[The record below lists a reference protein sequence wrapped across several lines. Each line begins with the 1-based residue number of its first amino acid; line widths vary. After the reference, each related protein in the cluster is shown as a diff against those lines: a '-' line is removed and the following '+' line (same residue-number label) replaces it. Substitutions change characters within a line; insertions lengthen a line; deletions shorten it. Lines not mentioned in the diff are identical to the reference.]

1 MKKILSVSLLTTSLL
16 ASSAGIIHA
25 EETPAKELKLKQ
37 TTEFQQLKT
46 LQSQS
51 KELNVQLKAQGEKN
65 KAIWESLKGDVP
77 QEVRDAVKAALAELK
92 PLREENK
99 NLSAQL
105 KEAKQTKDKE
115 KIASIKAQLEANH
128 QTIEAKLA
136 PLADQVAQVKES
148 HKNLKEP
155 LAEVKPIRDVK
166 KANKEKALQVKQ
178 QIADALTSA
187 KESYKN
193 GDDAWQSSVSN
204 AIDLTEQLN
213 ALKSEILSQK
223 TSIYEALQ

>member
-16 ASSAGIIHA
+16 ASGAGIIHA
-25 EETPAKELKLKQ
+25 EEAPVKEPKLKQ
-37 TTEFQQLKT
+37 TAEFQQLKA

-51 KELNVQLKAQGEKN
+51 KELNIQLKAQGEKN

-77 QEVRDAVKAALAELK
+77 QEVRDTVKAALAELK

-105 KEAKQTKDKE
+105 KEAKHAKDKE
-115 KIASIKAQLEANH
+115 KIASIKAELEANH
-128 QTIEAKLA
+128 QTIETKLA
-136 PLADQVAQVKES
+136 PIADQVAQVKES

-155 LAEVKPIRDVK
+155 RAEVKPIRDAK
-166 KANKEKALQVKQ
+166 KANKEEALQVKQ

-187 KESYKN
+187 RESYKN
-193 GDDAWQSSVSN
+193 GDGTWSSSLN
-204 AIDLTEQLN
+204 DAIDLTEQLN

>member
-25 EETPAKELKLKQ
+25 QEAPAKEPKLKQ
-37 TTEFQQLKT
+37 TAEFQQLKT
-46 LQSQS
+46 LHSQT
-51 KELNVQLKAQGEKN
+51 KEMNTQLKAQGEKN
-65 KAIWESLKGDVP
+65 KAVWDSLKGDVP
-77 QEVRDAVKAALAELK
+77 QEVRDTVKAALAELK

-99 NLSAQL
+99 SLTSQL
-105 KEAKQTKDKE
+105 KEAKQAKDKE

-136 PLADQVAQVKES
+136 PIADQVAQVKES

-155 LAEVKPIRDVK
+155 LAEVKPIRDAK
-166 KANKEKALQVKQ
+166 KANKEEVMQVKQ
-178 QIADALTSA
+178 QIEGALTAA

-193 GDDAWQSSVSN
+193 GDDAWQSSLN
-204 AIDLTEQLN
+204 DAIDLTEQLN